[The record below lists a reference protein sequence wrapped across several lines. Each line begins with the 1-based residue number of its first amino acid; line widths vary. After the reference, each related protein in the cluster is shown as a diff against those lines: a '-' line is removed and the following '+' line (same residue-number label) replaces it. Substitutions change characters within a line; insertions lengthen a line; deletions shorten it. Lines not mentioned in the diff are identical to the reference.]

1 MQGVRADC
9 FFESPVLTAVAG
21 DKARHLT
28 EVGAMRIRRHEI
40 DDCYLYPEIFGAG
53 RCVKS
58 PMSCKVPQERVL
70 LESGDDAWLVS
81 AWTIVEALIGA
92 VSVAVES

>member
-28 EVGAMRIRRHEI
+28 EVGAMRIRRHETY
-40 DDCYLYPEIFGAG
+40 DCCLYAEIVGAG
-53 RCVKS
+53 RCVGS
-58 PMSCKVPQERVL
+58 PMSCKVSQERVF
-70 LESGDDAWLVS
+70 LESGNDAWLVG
-81 AWTIVEALIGA
+81 AWTIREALIGT
-92 VSVAVES
+92 VSVAVKS